1 MAADKRTEKEK
12 MLAGELYCAFE
23 KTLLDERQ
31 AAKVLIHRY
40 NTQLATT
47 IEGRA
52 ELLQQLLGGMDPADP
67 PFIEPPFY
75 CDYGY
80 NIYMGAGSYAN
91 FGFTVLDACRV
102 DIGKRVLIGPN
113 VQVYA
118 ATHPLDGHV
127 RKGCTGPEYGAPIS
141 IGDDTWIGGAVVI
154 CPGVTIGNNS
164 VIGAGSVVT
173 KDVEPYTVVAG
184 NPAKVIRRLER
195 HEEAGAAAA
204 AAAALKN

>member
-1 MAADKRTEKEK
+1 MDSMDKRTEKEK
-12 MLAGELYCAFE
+12 MLAGELYHAFD
-23 KTLLDERQ
+23 KTLMNDRQ
-31 AAKVLIHRY
+31 AAKVLINKY

-47 IEGRA
+47 LEGRT
-52 ELLQQLLGGMDPADP
+52 ELLQQLLGGMDESDP

-80 NIYMGAGSYAN
+80 NIHMGSGSYAN

-102 DIGKRVLIGPN
+102 EIGKRVLIGPN

-127 RKGCTGPEYGAPIS
+127 RKGCTGPEFGAPIS
-141 IGDDTWIGGAVVI
+141 IGDDAWVGGAAII
-154 CPGVTIGNNS
+154 CPGVRIGNNS

-173 KDVEPYTVVAG
+173 KDVEPYVVVAG

-195 HEEAGAAAA
+195 HAAGDEAAVEKLGS
-204 AAAALKN
+204 